1 MREKNR
7 RMSSAV
13 STKRATPA
21 KASRSDRAAAS
32 KPGLR
37 LVGAVRP
44 ITLVEQIV
52 EALVRAA
59 AEGKILP
66 GERLVEA
73 EISRRFDVSRV
84 PVREALRLLESQGI
98 VTNAPYRGM
107 RLMEVDARHLRQILV
122 VRAGLERVA
131 AREAIAVYRR
141 DSGVF
146 AAMEQALLGMKRAA
160 ADGDSFALAEADTSF
175 HRALCRIGGNDVL
188 LQVWETLARR
198 LTIIVGLSALQKDL
212 KDIYKEHVDFL
223 AVLRRA
229 NLGAADRA
237 VDEHI
242 VQHTEMVD
250 FEGWLTAQNAARQG

>member
-1 MREKNR
+1 
-7 RMSSAV
+7 MSSPV
-13 STKRATPA
+13 STKRMMPA
-21 KASRSDRAAAS
+21 RSSRAGRALENE
-32 KPGLR
+32 PGLR

-73 EISRRFDVSRV
+73 EISRRFAVSRV

-98 VTNAPYRGM
+98 VSNAPYRGM

-122 VRAGLERVA
+122 VRASLERVA
-131 AREAIAVYRR
+131 AREAVAAYRR
-141 DSGVF
+141 DPAALV
-146 AAMEQALLGMKRAA
+146 AMEQALLAMKRAVA
-160 ADGDSFALAEADTSF
+160 EGDSFALAEADTAF
-175 HRALCRIGGNDVL
+175 HRALCRIGGNEVL

-229 NLGAADRA
+229 NLSAVERA

-250 FEGWLTAQNAARQG
+250 FEGWLAAQHTPRRG

>member
-1 MREKNR
+1 MPPLGPAKRTTTPKPEHTAENR
-7 RMSSAV
+7 R
-13 STKRATPA
+13 
-21 KASRSDRAAAS
+21 
-32 KPGLR
+32 GLR
-37 LVGAVRP
+37 VVDALRP
-44 ITLVEQIV
+44 ITLVDQLV

-59 AEGKILP
+59 AEGRILP

-73 EISRRFDVSRV
+73 ALSRRFNVSRV

-122 VRAGLERVA
+122 VRASLERVA
-131 AREAIAVYRR
+131 AREAVAAYRR
-141 DSGVF
+141 DPAVL
-146 AAMEQALLGMKRAA
+146 AAMEQALLVMKRAA
-160 ADGDSFALAEADTSF
+160 ANGDSFALAEADTAF

-229 NLGAADRA
+229 NLGAVDRA

-250 FEGWLTAQNAARQG
+250 FEGWLAAQNERVT

>member
-1 MREKNR
+1 MT
-7 RMSSAV
+7 SAR
-13 STKRATPA
+13 S
-21 KASRSDRAAAS
+21 SRSGRTVENQ
-32 KPGLR
+32 PGLR

-44 ITLVEQIV
+44 ITLVDQIV

-73 EISRRFDVSRV
+73 EISRKFAVSRV

-131 AREAIAVYRR
+131 AREAVAAYRR
-141 DSGVF
+141 DPGVL
-146 AAMEQALLGMKRAA
+146 AAMEQALLDMKHAVA
-160 ADGDSFALAEADTSF
+160 EGNSFSLAQADTAF
-175 HRALCRIGGNDVL
+175 HRALCRIGGNEVL

-223 AVLRRA
+223 AVLKRA
-229 NLGAADRA
+229 NLGAVDKA
-237 VDEHI
+237 VDERI

-250 FEGWLTAQNAARQG
+250 FEGWLAAQHVPRRS

>member
-1 MREKNR
+1 MPP
-7 RMSSAV
+7 V
-13 STKRATPA
+13 GPA
-21 KASRSDRAAAS
+21 KRTTSPKPEHATEDR
-32 KPGLR
+32 PGLR
-37 LVGAVRP
+37 VVDAVRP
-44 ITLVEQIV
+44 ITLVDQLV

-59 AEGKILP
+59 AEGRILP

-73 EISRRFDVSRV
+73 TLSRRFNVSRV

-107 RLMEVDARHLRQILV
+107 RLMEVDSRHLRQILV
-122 VRAGLERVA
+122 VRASLERVA
-131 AREAIAVYRR
+131 ARDAVAAYRR
-141 DSGVF
+141 DPGVL
-146 AAMEQALLGMKRAA
+146 AAMERALGAMERAA
-160 ADGDSFALAEADTSF
+160 AADDSFALAEADTAF

-212 KDIYKEHVDFL
+212 KDIYREHVAFL
-223 AVLRRA
+223 AVLKRA
-229 NLGAADRA
+229 NLAAVDKA

-250 FEGWLTAQNAARQG
+250 FEGWLASQRAARRT

>member
-1 MREKNR
+1 
-7 RMSSAV
+7 MSSVLSA
-13 STKRATPA
+13 KRTAPPKSVRTGGA
-21 KASRSDRAAAS
+21 GHR
-32 KPGLR
+32 PGLR
-37 LVGAVRP
+37 VVDAVRP
-44 ITLVEQIV
+44 ITLVDQIV

-59 AEGKILP
+59 AEGRILP

-73 EISRRFDVSRV
+73 EISRRFNVSRV

-122 VRAGLERVA
+122 VRASLERVA
-131 AREAIAVYRR
+131 AREAAAANRR
-141 DSGVF
+141 DPGAL
-146 AAMEQALLGMKRAA
+146 AAMEQALLEMKRAVA
-160 ADGDSFALAEADTSF
+160 ADDRFALAETDTAF
-175 HRALCRIGGNDVL
+175 HRALCRIGGNEVL

-212 KDIYKEHVDFL
+212 KDIYREHVDFL
-223 AVLRRA
+223 AVLKRA
-229 NLGAADRA
+229 NLAAVDKA

-250 FEGWLTAQNAARQG
+250 FEGWLASQRATRPT

>member
-1 MREKNR
+1 
-7 RMSSAV
+7 MSSPV
-13 STKRATPA
+13 STKRMTPA
-21 KASRSDRAAAS
+21 RPRRAGRAVGNEPA
-32 KPGLR
+32 LR

-59 AEGKILP
+59 AEGRILP

-122 VRAGLERVA
+122 VRASLERVA
-131 AREAIAVYRR
+131 AREAVAAYRR
-141 DSGVF
+141 DSGVL
-146 AAMEQALLGMKRAA
+146 AAMEQALLAMKRAVTE
-160 ADGDSFALAEADTSF
+160 GDSFALAEADTAF

-223 AVLRRA
+223 AVLKRA
-229 NLGAADRA
+229 NVGAVEKA

-250 FEGWLTAQNAARQG
+250 FEGWLAAQNAARPS

>member
-1 MREKNR
+1 
-7 RMSSAV
+7 MSSPV
-13 STKRATPA
+13 STKRMTPA
-21 KASRSDRAAAS
+21 RASSAGRTVEKRR
-32 KPGLR
+32 GLR
-37 LVGAVRP
+37 VVGAVRP
-44 ITLVEQIV
+44 ITLVDQIV
-52 EALVRAA
+52 EALVRSA

-73 EISRRFDVSRV
+73 EISREFAVSRV

-107 RLMEVDARHLRQILV
+107 RLMEVDACHLRQILV
-122 VRAGLERVA
+122 VRASLERVA
-131 AREAIAVYRR
+131 AREAVAAYRR
-141 DSGVF
+141 DPGVL
-146 AAMEQALLGMKRAA
+146 AAMEQALLDMKRAVA
-160 ADGDSFALAEADTSF
+160 EGDSFALAQADTAF
-175 HRALCRIGGNDVL
+175 HRALCRIGGNEVL

-223 AVLRRA
+223 AVMKRA
-229 NLGAADRA
+229 NLGAVNRA

-250 FEGWLTAQNAARQG
+250 FEGWLAAQHAPRRS

>member
-1 MREKNR
+1 
-7 RMSSAV
+7 MSSPV
-13 STKRATPA
+13 STKRTSPA
-21 KASRSDRAAAS
+21 RSSRPDRAVE
-32 KPGLR
+32 KGPGLR

-59 AEGKILP
+59 AEGRILP

-122 VRAGLERVA
+122 VRASLERVA
-131 AREAIAVYRR
+131 ARDAVAAYRR
-141 DSGVF
+141 DPDALAGMER
-146 AAMEQALLGMKRAA
+146 ALPAMERAVA
-160 ADGDSFALAEADTSF
+160 AEDSFALAEADTAF
-175 HRALCRIGGNDVL
+175 HRALCRIGGNEVL

-212 KDIYKEHVDFL
+212 KDIYKEHVAFL
-223 AVLRRA
+223 AVLKRA
-229 NLGAADRA
+229 NLAAADRA

-250 FEGWLTAQNAARQG
+250 FEGWLASRRAARGR